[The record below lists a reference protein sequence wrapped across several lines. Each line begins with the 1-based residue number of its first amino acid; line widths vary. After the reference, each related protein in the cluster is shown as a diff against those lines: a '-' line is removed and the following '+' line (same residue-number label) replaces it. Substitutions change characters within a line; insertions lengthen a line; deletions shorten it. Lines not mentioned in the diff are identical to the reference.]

1 MAFYREHADRVTHV
15 HLKDTRYADTG
26 EEYRMPG
33 AESTMLKGG
42 AGRRIERWFYELGTD
57 GGLVDVPGFVAA
69 LREHDYAR
77 LGRRRE
83 RPRRQPGGA
92 GHAQQLVP
100 AARAGDREVTA
111 PERAIKWSYMDH
123 WRSNGPAGPIDQ
135 WHSRKT
141 MSAFL
146 KQIKATGFDAIDTF
160 DFRIWQMY
168 GDYGGPAKYQEMVQ
182 DHGLERI
189 VNTFHAADYDVRNYA
204 PHLPETH
211 ENIFEDFRVTMGRW
225 SEIQLDNIIVMP
237 ATLYYDMEPVTEDKL
252 KYTAECWNKV
262 GEITAGFGVKLTCHH
277 EFFCGIQSE
286 ADIDTF
292 YSLHRPAV
300 RLAVRRHR
308 AALHRRPRPGGA
320 VQPARAPGQR
330 VPLQGH
336 PATWPP
342 ATTTGTAPTPRS
354 WRRPPASGS
363 TRWARRTGW
372 STSRR

>member
-1 MAFYREHADRVTHV
+1 
-15 HLKDTRYADTG
+15 
-26 EEYRMPG
+26 MPG

-42 AGRRIERWFYELGTD
+42 AGRRIERWFYELGTE
-57 GGLVDVPGFVAA
+57 GGLVDVPG
-69 LREHDYAR
+69 LRRGTARARLRR

-100 AARAGDREVTA
+100 AARARDREADRPSA
-111 PERAIKWSYMDH
+111 PSSGRYMDH
-123 WRSNGPAGPIDQ
+123 WRSNGPAGPVDQ

-204 PHLPETH
+204 PHISRDAREHLRGLPRHDGPLVGDPARQHHRDAGDALLRHGAGHRGQAQVHRGVLEQGRRDH
-211 ENIFEDFRVTMGRW
+211 RRLRGEAHLPPRVLLRHP
-225 SEIQLDNIIVMP
+225 ERARHRDLLQ
-237 ATLYYDMEPVTEDKL
+237 
-252 KYTAECWNKV
+252 
-262 GEITAGFGVKLTCHH
+262 
-277 EFFCGIQSE
+277 
-286 ADIDTF
+286 
-292 YSLHRPAV
+292 LHRPAV

-308 AALHRRPRPGGA
+308 AALHRRARPGGA
-320 VQPARAPGQR
+320 VQPARAPGER

-336 PATWPP
+336 PER
-342 ATTTGTAPTPRS
+342 GHR
-354 WRRPPASGS
+354 RRPPPPPRLRDHGADHRQVVLRDGHAA
-363 TRWARRTGW
+363 TAW

>member
-1 MAFYREHADRVTHV
+1 M
-15 HLKDTRYADTG
+15 
-26 EEYRMPG
+26 
-33 AESTMLKGG
+33 
-42 AGRRIERWFYELGTD
+42 
-57 GGLVDVPGFVAA
+57 
-69 LREHDYAR
+69 
-77 LGRRRE
+77 
-83 RPRRQPGGA
+83 
-92 GHAQQLVP
+92 
-100 AARAGDREVTA
+100 TA

-135 WHSRKT
+135 WHSVKT

-189 VNTFHAADYDVRNYA
+189 VNTFHAADYDLRNYA

-292 YSLHRPAV
+292 YGYTDPQYVNLFVDTAQHCIAGLDPVALYNRHAHRVSGFHFKDTRHVATGDDHRHRPDSEIMAPTTGKWFYEMGTPQGLVDFEAMMTAV
-300 RLAVRRHR
+300 RDN
-308 AALHRRPRPGGA
+308 GY
-320 VQPARAPGQR
+320 
-330 VPLQGH
+330 
-336 PATWPP
+336 
-342 ATTTGTAPTPRS
+342 
-354 WRRPPASGS
+354 
-363 TRWARRTGW
+363 TGW
-372 STSRR
+372 ISVEHDKANKEGGDYSESTAISRWYAKNVLEEIYK

>member
-1 MAFYREHADRVTHV
+1 
-15 HLKDTRYADTG
+15 
-26 EEYRMPG
+26 
-33 AESTMLKGG
+33 
-42 AGRRIERWFYELGTD
+42 
-57 GGLVDVPGFVAA
+57 
-69 LREHDYAR
+69 
-77 LGRRRE
+77 
-83 RPRRQPGGA
+83 
-92 GHAQQLVP
+92 
-100 AARAGDREVTA
+100 
-111 PERAIKWSYMDH
+111 MDH
-123 WRSNGPAGPIDQ
+123 WRSNGPAGPVDQ

-211 ENIFEDFRVTMGRW
+211 ENILEDFRVTMGRW

-252 KYTAECWNKV
+252 KYTAELLEQGRRDHRRLR
-262 GEITAGFGVKLTCHH
+262 GEAHLPPRVLLRHPERAGHRDLLL
-277 EFFCGIQSE
+277 
-286 ADIDTF
+286 
-292 YSLHRPAV
+292 LHRPAV

-308 AALHRRPRPGGA
+308 AALHRRARPGGA

-330 VPLQGH
+330 LPLQGH
-336 PATWPP
+336 PQR
-342 ATTTGTAPTPRS
+342 GHR
-354 WRRPPASGS
+354 RRPPAPPRLRDHGADHRQVVLRDGHAATAS
-363 TRWARRTGW
+363 

>member
-1 MAFYREHADRVTHV
+1 MNN
-15 HLKDTRYADTG
+15 
-26 EEYRMPG
+26 
-33 AESTMLKGG
+33 
-42 AGRRIERWFYELGTD
+42 
-57 GGLVDVPGFVAA
+57 
-69 LREHDYAR
+69 
-77 LGRRRE
+77 
-83 RPRRQPGGA
+83 
-92 GHAQQLVP
+92 
-100 AARAGDREVTA
+100 
-111 PERAIKWSYMDH
+111 IKWSYMDH

-135 WHSRKT
+135 WHSHKT

-189 VNTFHAADYDVRNYA
+189 VNTFHAADYDIRNYA

-211 ENIFEDFRVTMGRW
+211 ENILEDFRVTMGRW

-237 ATLYYDMEPVTEDKL
+237 ATLYYDMEPITEDKL
-252 KYTAECWNKV
+252 KNTAELWNKV
-262 GEITAGFGVKLTCHH
+262 GEITAGHGVKLTCHH

-286 ADIDTF
+286 PDIDTF
-292 YSLHRPAV
+292 YAYTDPQYVSLFVDTAQHCIAGR
-300 RLAVRRHR
+300 
-308 AALHRRPRPGGA
+308 RPGGA
-320 VQPARAPGQR
+320 LQPARPPGQR
-330 VPLQGH
+330 LPLQGH
-336 PATWPP
+336 PQRRAP
-342 ATTTGTAPTPRS
+342 ATTTGTARTRRS